1 MGEAV
6 VGEKFNSSCFLLRSV
21 VEIWKE
27 PFNASNKQAKAAQR
41 AHELVRQVVSALG
54 KFDLIEMNVGA
65 FPYPP
70 GPLTKVVVIK
80 LWVTETGVIADAT
93 PHAAVGEQ
101 APGTV
106 ARKKPV
112 GYYVASFDPVIATLS
127 EKNAVVRFSPISE
140 KGFFASTE
148 SELAERLLSVLR
160 EALQP
165 ARDNGELY
173 TYFAGRYCSE
183 IIFYVDG
190 SVLLRDCTW

>member
-1 MGEAV
+1 MGGVV

-21 VEIWKE
+21 VEIWEE

-54 KFDLIEMNVGA
+54 KFDLIEMDVGA

-80 LWVTETGVIADAT
+80 LWVTETGVIADAI
-93 PHAAVGEQ
+93 PQ

-106 ARKKPV
+106 TRKKPV

-127 EKNAVVRFSPISE
+127 EKNAVLRFSPISE

-148 SELAERLLSVLR
+148 SELAERLHSVLR

-165 ARDNGELY
+165 ARDNGKLY
-173 TYFAGRYCSE
+173 TYFVGKYCSE

-190 SVLLRDCTW
+190 SVLLRDCVG

>member
-1 MGEAV
+1 M
-6 VGEKFNSSCFLLRSV
+6 

-27 PFNASNKQAKAAQR
+27 PFNASNKQAKATQR
-41 AHELVRQVVSALG
+41 AHELVRQVMSALG
-54 KFDLIEMNVGA
+54 KFDLIEMDVGA

-80 LWVTETGVIADAT
+80 LWVTETGVIADAI
-93 PHAAVGEQ
+93 PQ

-112 GYYVASFDPVIATLS
+112 GYYVASFDPVIVTLS
-127 EKNAVVRFSPISE
+127 EKKPPTLHFSPISE

-148 SELAERLLSVLR
+148 SELAERLYSVLR

-190 SVLLRDCTW
+190 SVVLRDCTW